1 MKTIKTC
8 KICLSLFINKT
19 SSICLGC
26 LLSDNATANKK
37 IIAIQ
42 NTTNTSQKKIK
53 PKKNKLPKIIPE
65 RSPKTPQETV
75 SKTHKTHPSNK
86 INTQPEK
93 SSPHTKIDHTP
104 PPKTP
109 RPKKI
114 STEYFLQTP
123 IHKITQKQ
131 PAEKILPDLTLLR
144 ALPVVRMPKQ
154 SISLGEMAN
163 SSGTQIEAQKSIE
176 TGTAEYTAE
185 CSCRGFNQNCFRCD
199 GTGYYQRKILL
210 EAKSQ
215 SHPNITRSKTTPKP
229 ETTFSSDSRGGFYGI
244 RENGKFSSNPISDNY
259 DE

>member
-26 LLSDNATANKK
+26 LLSDNAAANKK

-42 NTTNTSQKKIK
+42 NTTNTPQKKIK
-53 PKKNKLPKIIPE
+53 SKKNKLPRIAPGK
-65 RSPKTPQETV
+65 SPKTPQETA
-75 SKTHKTHPSNK
+75 SKTHPSNK
-86 INTQPEK
+86 INKQPEK
-93 SSPHTKIDHTP
+93 SPPHTKIDLTP
-104 PPKTP
+104 PPKKP
-109 RPKKI
+109 SPKKI
-114 STEYFLQTP
+114 STKYIPQTP
-123 IHKITQKQ
+123 IHEISQRQ
-131 PAEKILPDLTLLR
+131 PAEKILPDLTLLHPP
-144 ALPVVRMPKQ
+144 PVVRMPKQ

-163 SSGTQIEAQKSIE
+163 STGTQIEAQKSIE

-229 ETTFSSDSRGGFYGI
+229 ETNFSSDSRGGFYGI